1 MLITHMQD
9 MQEVTQELHY
19 ENYRSEKLAKARLA
33 GGSASSSSS
42 ASSASSRPPPPA
54 AAAAAAP
61 PQPPP
66 PTLVRPQK
74 DPKENLLQQKEEEI
88 RRMREMMERLQA
100 ELEKEKHTPP
110 ATPARSQESL

>member
-19 ENYRSEKLAKARLA
+19 ENYRSEKLAKSRLA

-42 ASSASSRPPPPA
+42 AETPVRQAASK
-54 AAAAAAP
+54 AP
-61 PQPPP
+61 P
-66 PTLVRPQK
+66 VKVVK
-74 DPKENLLQQKEEEI
+74 DAKENSLLQKEEEI
-88 RRMREMMERLQA
+88 RRMREMMEKLQA

-110 ATPARSQESL
+110 ATPAGSQESI

>member
-1 MLITHMQD
+1 MQD

-19 ENYRSEKLAKARLA
+19 ENYRSEKLAKSRLA
-33 GGSASSSSS
+33 AGAAGKQQ
-42 ASSASSRPPPPA
+42 ASSASTPAAAVSAGASRPPA
-54 AAAAAAP
+54 AT
-61 PQPPP
+61 
-66 PTLVRPQK
+66 PTTR

-110 ATPARSQESL
+110 ATPATSQESIWDR

>member
-19 ENYRSEKLAKARLA
+19 ENYRSEKLARGRQA
-33 GGSASSSSS
+33 GGGGGAARSLPQTPA
-42 ASSASSRPPPPA
+42 PPTPA
-54 AAAAAAP
+54 AAAPASGGAS
-61 PQPPP
+61 
-66 PTLVRPQK
+66 K
-74 DPKENLLQQKEEEI
+74 DNLLMQKEEEI

-110 ATPARSQESL
+110 NDAAPAPPVVQ

>member
-19 ENYRSEKLAKARLA
+19 ENYRSEKLAR
-33 GGSASSSSS
+33 G
-42 ASSASSRPPPPA
+42 RQA
-54 AAAAAAP
+54 AAAAAGGGGATPARSSQAAP
-61 PQPPP
+61 SPGGAS
-66 PTLVRPQK
+66 K
-74 DPKENLLQQKEEEI
+74 DNLLMQKEEEI

-110 ATPARSQESL
+110 DTPIMSQEAR